1 MDYAAH
7 DSVYRLRK
15 TEEAEGWFVSEKEY
29 ETKFRPP
36 IEEVLSSG
44 RFPLSGALLELGC
57 GAGNFSVWLAQKG
70 YTVSGID
77 ISPTAISWAKERAA
91 EQGVAVNFLLG
102 NVLDLAEYDAGEFDI
117 VLDGYCLHCI
127 IGEDRSRCLSNT
139 HRVLKPGG
147 WLLVF
152 TGCPNAKT
160 EEIKGYDPC
169 TCIAS
174 GDHLPAPRY
183 LAPPEMIVQE
193 LVDAGFTVR
202 TWKVDTDGDLLAVV
216 VQKSA

>member
-102 NVLDLAEYDAGEFDI
+102 NVLDLA
-117 VLDGYCLHCI
+117 
-127 IGEDRSRCLSNT
+127 
-139 HRVLKPGG
+139 
-147 WLLVF
+147 
-152 TGCPNAKT
+152 
-160 EEIKGYDPC
+160 
-169 TCIAS
+169 
-174 GDHLPAPRY
+174 
-183 LAPPEMIVQE
+183 
-193 LVDAGFTVR
+193 GFVVR